1 MVFFINRITS
11 VKRFPERCRRE
22 EQGREGEGGG
32 RGGASGEKHG
42 EAADGRSTEKSDRQ
56 RGRRGVNSES
66 EKEGE
71 GWKQRNSTGWRRAG
85 GNFIVVFVA
94 VVM

>member
-1 MVFFINRITS
+1 MLSGSPNGAGGRNR
-11 VKRFPERCRRE
+11 
-22 EQGREGEGGG
+22 GG
-32 RGGASGEKHG
+32 RGRGGSGRASGEKHG